1 MSRKFTVQK
10 RQVTGFGGLAGM
22 ITTYPQR
29 PVSRSAPVRR
39 RTVSRRM
46 VRDEHWFSEPL
57 PALAAVALMMLIV
70 SSGWLGWQV
79 QHHGSVLSQEK
90 MAQDN
95 LARTNRDLTGQRDR
109 LLTRDNIV
117 NRAAALGLYPA
128 GPGQVRKIGGS
139 SAPG

>member
-1 MSRKFTVQK
+1 
-10 RQVTGFGGLAGM
+10 M
-22 ITTYPQR
+22 ITTYPHR

-39 RTVSRRM
+39 RSLSRR
-46 VRDEHWFSEPL
+46 VARDEHWYSEPL
-57 PALAAVALMMLIV
+57 PVLAASALLMLLIC
-70 SSGWLGWQV
+70 SGWLGWQV

-109 LLTRDNIV
+109 LLARDNIV

-128 GPGQVRKIGGS
+128 GPDQVRKIGGS